1 MNNQTEKFHV
11 TELRFKAIKI
21 LLESGSTAMDV
32 ARYMGCGTTTVKR
45 ISACDTFAD
54 YKALMAAVSIENKAR
69 KERQKA
75 AALAVLAAQEKP
87 AAPVKPAVPA
97 TPPVPVQQE
106 PPKQVVEY
114 KQSVTIQATHYME
127 NELKKQTELLTIIS
141 KKLAA
146 IIDDL
151 YGVKEAK

>member
-1 MNNQTEKFHV
+1 MSNQEKFQV

-21 LLESGSTAMDV
+21 LLESGSSTVDCA
-32 ARYMGCGTTTVKR
+32 AYMGCGTTTIKR
-45 ISACDTFAD
+45 ISMCETFAD
-54 YKALMAAVSIENKAR
+54 YKQLMAAVAIENKAR

-75 AALAVLAAQEKP
+75 AALASTS
-87 AAPVKPAVPA
+87 APVKPAVPA
-97 TPPVPVQQE
+97 ASPAPVQQE
-106 PPKQVVEY
+106 QPTQVIEHR
-114 KQSVTIQATHYME
+114 QSVTIQATHYME
-127 NELKKQTELLTIIS
+127 SELKKQTELLTIIS